1 MSQRKPKATTRR
13 VKNKARSQSV
23 TNEQRAEIREAFDLF
38 DTDNSGTIDAKELK
52 VAMRA
57 LGFET
62 KKRGKCPDIE
72 RMIADV
78 DKNNSGSIDF
88 EEFVYMMTD
97 KMGERE
103 SREEIM
109 KAFRLF
115 DLGETYC
122 FVFRAGFH
130 LRILSEW
137 QRKLGENISDE
148 DLHEMI
154 YEADQDGDHEVN
166 AEEFLRMMKKTNIF

>member
-1 MSQRKPKATTRR
+1 
-13 VKNKARSQSV
+13 
-23 TNEQRAEIREAFDLF
+23 
-38 DTDNSGTIDAKELK
+38 
-52 VAMRA
+52 
-57 LGFET
+57 
-62 KKRGKCPDIE
+62 
-72 RMIADV
+72 MIADV

-115 DLGETYC
+115 DLGET
-122 FVFRAGFH
+122 G
-130 LRILSEW
+130 RISFKNLKRMAKE
-137 QRKLGENISDE
+137 LGENISDE

>member
-62 KKRGKCPDIE
+62 KKEDIE

-115 DLGETYC
+115 DLGET
-122 FVFRAGFH
+122 G
-130 LRILSEW
+130 RISFKNLKRMAKE
-137 QRKLGENISDE
+137 LGENISDE